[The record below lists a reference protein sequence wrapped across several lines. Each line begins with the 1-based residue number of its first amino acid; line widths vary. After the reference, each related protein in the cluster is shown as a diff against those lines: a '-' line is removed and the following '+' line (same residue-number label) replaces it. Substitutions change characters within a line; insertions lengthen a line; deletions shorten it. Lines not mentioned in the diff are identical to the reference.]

1 MKEFNTMGLCVPD
14 MHYMVDIQSKLD
26 AVIEEVEKMVRI
38 GGRI

>member
-1 MKEFNTMGLCVPD
+1 MKEFNITGLCVPD
-14 MHYMVDIQSKLD
+14 MYYMVDIQSKLD